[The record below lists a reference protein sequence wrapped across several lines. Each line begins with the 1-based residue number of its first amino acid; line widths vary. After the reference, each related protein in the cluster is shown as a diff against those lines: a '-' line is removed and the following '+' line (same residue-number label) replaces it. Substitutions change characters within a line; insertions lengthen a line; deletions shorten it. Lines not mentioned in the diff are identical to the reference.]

1 MYDVT
6 GKRAALKMQILQV
19 RLPLYPQVL
28 LLMCVNMK
36 ICTGGEM
43 VNTVVLETIRWK
55 FESFSVH
62 HGTDCTRSY
71 LENVKQWRWDIS
83 AVHGLLVS

>member
-1 MYDVT
+1 MAGSRSDTAVTKVRFFPVLPRMYDVI

-19 RLPLYPQVL
+19 RIPLYPQVL

-43 VNTVVLETIRWK
+43 VNTAAL
-55 FESFSVH
+55 
-62 HGTDCTRSY
+62 G
-71 LENVKQWRWDIS
+71 
-83 AVHGLLVS
+83 AVR